1 MNGSALS
8 LTQQVA
14 WLLLLAVPIA
24 CVAWTVTHEE
34 VFREP
39 REYCVRRSQEAPRV
53 VQRKL
58 FYLFTCEYCFSHY
71 VTAGFLALT
80 DYRLLLPDWRGLVIA
95 FFALVWVAN
104 QYMSLFARLR
114 IGIKV
119 ERLEAEDKEQ
129 QVEGNGRTGPAGVIG
144 GRRDSGRSVRR

>member
-1 MNGSALS
+1 MTAISLS
-8 LTQQVA
+8 QQVA
-14 WLLLLAVPIA
+14 WLFLLAVPVA

-39 REYCVRRSQEAPRV
+39 REYCVRRSHDAPRLL
-53 VQRKL
+53 QRKF

-80 DYRLLLPDWRGLVIA
+80 GYRLLMDDWRGIVLA
-95 FFALVWVAN
+95 FFAVVWVAN

-114 IGIKV
+114 LGIKV
-119 ERLEAEDKEQ
+119 ERLEAQDREQ
-129 QVEGNGRTGPAGVIG
+129 KVEGNGRGGPAAVV
-144 GRRDSGRSVRR
+144 SGQRGSGMTVRR

>member
-1 MNGSALS
+1 MDGSTLS
-8 LTQQVA
+8 LAQQVA
-14 WLLLLAVPIA
+14 WLFLLGVPIA

-39 REYCVRRSQEAPRV
+39 REYCARRSQEAPRL
-53 VQRKL
+53 VQRKF

-71 VTAGFLALT
+71 VTALFLALT
-80 DYRLLLPDWRGLVIA
+80 NYRLLMDDWRGLLIA

-119 ERLEAEDKEQ
+119 ERLEAKDIEQ
-129 QVEGNGRTGPAGVIG
+129 KVEGNGRSEIVGISDGS
-144 GRRDSGRSVRR
+144 REERLSVRR

>member
-1 MNGSALS
+1 MDGSTLS
-8 LTQQVA
+8 LAQQVA
-14 WLLLLAVPIA
+14 WLFLLGVPIA

-39 REYCVRRSQEAPRV
+39 REYCARRSQEAPRL
-53 VQRKL
+53 VQRKF

-71 VTAGFLALT
+71 VTALFLALT
-80 DYRLLLPDWRGLVIA
+80 DYRLLMDDWRGLLIA

-119 ERLEAEDKEQ
+119 ERLEAKDIEQ
-129 QVEGNGRTGPAGVIG
+129 KVEGNGRSEPVGISDGS
-144 GRRDSGRSVRR
+144 REERLSVRR

>member
-1 MNGSALS
+1 MDGRT
-8 LTQQVA
+8 LTLAQQVA
-14 WLLLLAVPIA
+14 WLFLLAVPIA

-39 REYCVRRSQEAPRV
+39 REYCVHRSQEAPLL
-53 VQRKL
+53 VQRKF

-71 VTAGFLALT
+71 VTALFLALT
-80 DYRLLLPDWRGLVIA
+80 NYRLLMDDWRGLVIA

-119 ERLEAEDKEQ
+119 ERLEAKDMEQ
-129 QVEGNGRTGPAGVIG
+129 QVEGNGRSDSDRIVDGQREDGLSL
-144 GRRDSGRSVRR
+144 RR